1 MGKAERANRKSRRQ
15 PGDQS
20 IEAAAEAPLP
30 HRGRGCLAQLG
41 GGANAD
47 IAAALELETI
57 TLDQVMCPGQIKEKG
72 LSRIGDEADAAAVP
86 VEIGKGYRI
95 DRGRLRPISSVVNR
109 DRSSH
114 QYRK

>member
-1 MGKAERANRKSRRQ
+1 MPVAEV
-15 PGDQS
+15 PGDPQQ
-20 IEAAAEAPLP
+20 ICVIGG
-30 HRGRGCLAQLG
+30 HDFKQRLG

-95 DRGRLRPISSVVNR
+95 NRGRLRPISSAVNR

-114 QYRK
+114 Q